1 LRSSPALAG
10 QSEKQPAARRAT
22 PAQLAG
28 RGLARASDYR
38 FGIVLVVITS
48 SAVFQLAAPETDWAR
63 FVTILLQG
71 GALLLSLH
79 AAHVHRHIRHVA
91 DIAVA
96 VIVIGSAIPLLGPGD
111 VGIAT
116 PRFLALA
123 LVLLAP
129 PAIVIGLIRQLRDD
143 GQVTVQSMFAG
154 LCLYMLIAMAFALV
168 YGMIDALGSR
178 PFFAADRE
186 ETISTFLYFSFSTMT
201 TTGYGDFVAGTPVGR
216 AVCTFEAL
224 TGQIYLVTVVALIVG
239 SLGAR
244 RQRESASRSAPR

>member
-1 LRSSPALAG
+1 M
-10 QSEKQPAARRAT
+10 
-22 PAQLAG
+22 
-28 RGLARASDYR
+28 
-38 FGIVLVVITS
+38 ITS
-48 SAVFQLAAPETDWAR
+48 SAVFQLAAPETEWAR
-63 FVTILLQG
+63 FVTIVLQG
-71 GALLLSLH
+71 GALVLSLH
-79 AAHVHRHIRHVA
+79 AAHAHRHIRRLT
-91 DIAVA
+91 DLAVA

-154 LCLYMLIAMAFALV
+154 LCVYLLIAMAFALV
-168 YGMIDALGSR
+168 YGMVDALGSR
-178 PFFAADRE
+178 PFFASDRE
-186 ETISTFLYFSFSTMT
+186 GTISNFLYFSFSTMT

-244 RQRESASRSAPR
+244 RQREAASRSAPR